1 MWVLNKTYCRCFL
14 LQVNVHNV
22 IMFFVVGNGSIQY
35 DIFIDIINLPWHD
48 NGDPGNEVVLVF
60 GRIL

>member
-1 MWVLNKTYCRCFL
+1 
-14 LQVNVHNV
+14 
-22 IMFFVVGNGSIQY
+22 MFFVVGNGSIQY